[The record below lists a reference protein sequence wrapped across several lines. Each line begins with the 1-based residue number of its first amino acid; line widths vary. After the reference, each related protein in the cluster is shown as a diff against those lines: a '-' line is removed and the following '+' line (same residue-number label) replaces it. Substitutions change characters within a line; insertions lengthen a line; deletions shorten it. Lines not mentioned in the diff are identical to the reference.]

1 LQILSHNPR
10 DSYEVLD
17 VRAENS
23 LDHVPN
29 ANHVEELQ
37 VSAVQTP
44 SSQHGSPTWEIA
56 HLFPNQ
62 GSWAEE
68 EYLSLGGNHL
78 IEFSDGVLEVLP
90 MPTELHQLIVLFL
103 YRRLFDFVTSR
114 RLGIVVTAPMRVQVA
129 AGRFREPDI
138 VFMLTQHAD
147 RRGNRFWRGADLV
160 MEVVSE
166 DDPDRDL
173 VTKRSEYAQA
183 GIQEYWIID
192 PRDQSI
198 VVLTLDHA
206 ANAYVEA
213 GRHASGDTVR
223 SVLLD
228 GLSVP
233 VSEVFADCGA
243 DA

>member
-1 LQILSHNPR
+1 
-10 DSYEVLD
+10 
-17 VRAENS
+17 
-23 LDHVPN
+23 
-29 ANHVEELQ
+29 
-37 VSAVQTP
+37 
-44 SSQHGSPTWEIA
+44 
-56 HLFPNQ
+56 
-62 GSWAEE
+62 
-68 EYLSLGGNHL
+68 
-78 IEFSDGVLEVLP
+78 

-103 YRRLFDFVTSR
+103 YRRLFDFVTYR